1 MKGFTLIEMLVVVL
15 IIGILAG
22 IAVPQYQKA
31 VERSRMTEALTI
43 GQSIVDAQN
52 RSLDAFPNADVNNR
66 DALDI
71 ALPGG
76 TWNADGTVY
85 TTAFFTYTLRD
96 NMVEACRLRN
106 HTCFY
111 TLQLGNANHGDL
123 RNCQGNESFCANL
136 REYGFW
142 VEVDSGSRGDLGD
155 RIKPGVD
162 LKPINQGD
170 FKPVDLSERIRK

>member
-52 RSLDAFPNADVNNR
+52 RSLDAYPNAAVGNR
-66 DALDI
+66 EALDI
-71 ALPGG
+71 SLPGG
-76 TWNADGTVY
+76 TWNAAGTVY
-85 TTAFFTYTLRD
+85 TTAFFKYTLGDR
-96 NMVEACRLRN
+96 MVEACRLRN

-111 TLQLGNANHGDL
+111 TLQLGNAEGGDV
-123 RNCQGNESFCANL
+123 RNCLGNESFCANM
-136 REYGFW
+136 REYGFL
-142 VEVDSGSRGDLGD
+142 VEVNTTSADDLGGPAD
-155 RIKPGVD
+155 FGEQ
-162 LKPINQGD
+162 KPIGD
-170 FKPVDLSERIRK
+170 FKPKNPGERIKK